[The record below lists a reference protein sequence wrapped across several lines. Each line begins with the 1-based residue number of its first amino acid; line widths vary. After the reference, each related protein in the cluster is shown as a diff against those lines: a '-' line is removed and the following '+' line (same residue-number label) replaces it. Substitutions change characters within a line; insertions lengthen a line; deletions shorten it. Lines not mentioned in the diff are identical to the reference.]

1 MVEHILWDR
10 EATHRGGNVAWVKDN
25 NGHDKEISHQLRFCK
40 LCVLYWLLVRVGGCK
55 LIADI
60 GFKKQNVVIR
70 DMYAVSLRFGG
81 GKYDPLSFEEAFTKT
96 MRTFS
101 SREGFDGVTF

>member
-1 MVEHILWDR
+1 MV
-10 EATHRGGNVAWVKDN
+10 TTK
-25 NGHDKEISHQLRFCK
+25 KFPHQLRFWK
-40 LCVLYWLLVRVGGCK
+40 LCVLIIGLSGRVR

-60 GFKKQNVVIR
+60 DFINQNVVIR
-70 DMYAVSLRFGG
+70 DMHAVSLRFGG
-81 GKYDPLSFEEAFTKT
+81 GSCDPLSFEEAFTKT

>member
-1 MVEHILWDR
+1 MMV
-10 EATHRGGNVAWVKDN
+10 TTK
-25 NGHDKEISHQLRFCK
+25 KFPHQLRFWK
-40 LCVLYWLLVRVGGCK
+40 LCVLVIGLSGRVR

-60 GFKKQNVVIR
+60 DFKDHNVVIR
-70 DMYAVSLRFGG
+70 DMHAVSLRFGG
-81 GKYDPLSFEEAFTKT
+81 GGRHDPLSFEEAFTKT